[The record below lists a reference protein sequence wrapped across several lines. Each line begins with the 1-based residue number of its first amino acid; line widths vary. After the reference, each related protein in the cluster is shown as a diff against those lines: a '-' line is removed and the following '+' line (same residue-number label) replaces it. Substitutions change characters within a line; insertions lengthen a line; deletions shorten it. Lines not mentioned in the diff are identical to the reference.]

1 MRTRSLLIVVL
12 LSAAAACEPRSSG
25 DVAGDPDTTI
35 TPALAATEP
44 GNLVVTLAEWQVGLS
59 SDTVPAGQLAIQI
72 MNRGSEYHR
81 LEIEGNGM
89 EWVSDS
95 LRSNAETLMQV
106 QLQPGVYTLYCPIV
120 GSHGVHRELGMIDT
134 LVVR

>member
-1 MRTRSLLIVVL
+1 MRTRSLLLFSL
-12 LSAAAACEPRSSG
+12 LVTAVACEPESSG
-25 DVAGDPDTTI
+25 DVAGDPDTTL
-35 TPALAATEP
+35 TPAIDATRT

-59 SDTVPAGQLAIQI
+59 ADTVQAGQIDIQI
-72 MNRGSEYHR
+72 MNRGSEYHQ

-95 LRSNAETLMQV
+95 LRSNDETLAQV
-106 QLQPGVYTLYCPIV
+106 QLAPGTYELYCPMV
-120 GSHGVHRELGMIDT
+120 GSHGVHRELGMVDT

>member
-1 MRTRSLLIVVL
+1 MRTRSLLLCSL
-12 LSAAAACEPRSSG
+12 LVTAVACEPESSG
-25 DVAGDPDTTI
+25 DVAGDPDTAL
-35 TPALAATEP
+35 TPAIDATQT

-59 SDTVPAGQLAIQI
+59 ADTVQAGQIDIQI
-72 MNRGSEYHR
+72 MNRGNEYHR

-95 LRSNAETLMQV
+95 LRSNGETLAQV
-106 QLQPGVYTLYCPIV
+106 QLTPGTYELYCPIV
-120 GSHGVHRELGMIDT
+120 GSHGVHRELGMVDT

>member
-1 MRTRSLLIVVL
+1 MRTRSLLLCSL
-12 LSAAAACEPRSSG
+12 LIAAVACEPESSG
-25 DVAGDPDTTI
+25 DVAGDPDTTL
-35 TPALAATEP
+35 TPAIDATRT

-59 SDTVPAGQLAIQI
+59 ADTVQAGQIDIQI
-72 MNRGSEYHR
+72 MNRGIEYHR

-89 EWVSDS
+89 EWMSDS
-95 LRSNAETLMQV
+95 LRSNDETLAQV
-106 QLQPGVYTLYCPIV
+106 QLTPGTYELYCPIV